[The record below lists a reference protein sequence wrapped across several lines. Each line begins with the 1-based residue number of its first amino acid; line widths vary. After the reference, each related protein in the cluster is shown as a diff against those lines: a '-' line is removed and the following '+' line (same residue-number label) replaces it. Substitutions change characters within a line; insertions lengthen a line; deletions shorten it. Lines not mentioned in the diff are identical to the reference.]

1 MFRVDEFGFY
11 IYWKSEGREGDVL
24 DLSQVGQAISLMKMF
39 FLLLFRSMTFA
50 PVKLRRKKSSKITF

>member
-39 FLLLFRSMTFA
+39 FDPHIHNIMKKGI
-50 PVKLRRKKSSKITF
+50 VKLKYVEKR

>member
-24 DLSQVGQAISLMKMF
+24 DLSQVGQAPYYYDVNVFVCFYLGQ
-39 FLLLFRSMTFA
+39 
-50 PVKLRRKKSSKITF
+50 